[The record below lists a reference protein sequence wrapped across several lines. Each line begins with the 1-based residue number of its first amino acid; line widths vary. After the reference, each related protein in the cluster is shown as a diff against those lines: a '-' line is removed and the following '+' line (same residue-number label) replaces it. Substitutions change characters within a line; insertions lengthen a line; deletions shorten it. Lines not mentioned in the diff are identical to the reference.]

1 MRLMY
6 DSDVNFYAE
15 VVTWVRYVSNHES
28 WCVGLCIIMGGNFY
42 LSCVGVKKIY
52 WMQLFHTFNF

>member
-1 MRLMY
+1 MKLMY
-6 DSDVNFYAE
+6 DSDVNFYAK

-42 LSCVGVKKIY
+42 LSCVGVKKNY
-52 WMQLFHTFNF
+52 